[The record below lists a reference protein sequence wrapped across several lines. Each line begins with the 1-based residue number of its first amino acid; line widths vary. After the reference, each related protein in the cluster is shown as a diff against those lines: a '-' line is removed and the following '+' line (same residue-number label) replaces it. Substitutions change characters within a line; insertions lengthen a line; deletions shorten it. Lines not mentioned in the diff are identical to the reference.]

1 MSNPLNKINETLQ
14 GMSTGSGSG
23 SASEVAKLEAIASKI
38 EANTTAL
45 GTLATKLEA
54 IATKLEAIDGHLNPL
69 YSADYVA
76 PESPD
81 GGES

>member
-23 SASEVAKLEAIASKI
+23 SASEVAKLEAIATKI

-45 GTLATKLEA
+45 GT

-76 PESPD
+76 PESPGD
-81 GGES
+81 GES